1 MDNNIKIWYWK
12 YNNIFNLNFFFGIEL
27 LMGVINGLDI
37 RNSIE
42 YLLIV
47 FFYVYMKIKVL
58 CVCVENRNFI

>member
-1 MDNNIKIWYWK
+1 
-12 YNNIFNLNFFFGIEL
+12 
-27 LMGVINGLDI
+27 MGVINGLDI